1 MNNLEKYLDQVIE
14 QKPIVYEPPAEVQE
28 TPPTSNLMES
38 MRRRWPIVLAVALL
52 IIAAGLPAVWFLV
65 EPIYIVQGLVQ
76 VKPVVTGVL
85 GEVVPDEMANYGQF
99 VNTQAML
106 LMNDEKRLQKVVDDL
121 ARRNLAFFSGKPTS
135 RIEKLLARIM
145 PKDANEPPDQVLRKA
160 IADEKITAGYL
171 GNSELMF
178 VTMKS
183 QNLDEARTIVNSFLR
198 NYVGQYGIDATTNE
212 SQNITILEGQRN
224 EYQKRILATRE
235 SIRSLASQYGAT
247 VLNPLQE
254 VELQSQAALQ
264 SQLTQLEAD
273 RIRMEAD
280 IGVYEKTEKLELSP
294 EQVVTARTEHINS
307 DPMVDELSTNIV
319 QMERELLAAKQT
331 HLPANPLYAQKEA
344 VLKAFQQRL
353 EERRKTLADEFD
365 TSLEKKLK
373 EAAQQRVIQAKA
385 QQTQIEARI
394 EKIRGVLS
402 EQETRT
408 VTLGNTNLDI
418 QDLQRKLAMDE
429 DVLSLVNRRLQ
440 SFEMERDR
448 RPRVQIA
455 SLAEMKEKDDKRVK
469 YAAMVVFAALGC
481 GMGLAFLR
489 DKVDKTLQTPADVTR
504 QIDLPILGTT
514 TSSRTIK
521 PALFAE
527 QIAGDYQT
535 IRTNLGLL
543 YNGGMPKRLVVS
555 SPGMREGKTTFAVNL
570 ATSLAKSGKKV
581 LLIDGDLRKPD
592 IGHMLN
598 VLNNTSGL
606 QNVLLGEDPSG
617 VVCVLPSSGLHVL
630 AANPRHKGDA
640 YELLTSSTA
649 AEQMERLAREYDHL
663 IVDSPPT
670 LSFPDALVWAKLTDA
685 VILVSFAGQTTA
697 PDLKEAKERFAR
709 IRARILGAVLSNVPV
724 EQGLYRQAYTY
735 RSRSASTGRKSSKPK
750 KLLLTSAG
758 QTGPGGADRPAEK
771 N

>member
-28 TPPTSNLMES
+28 VPPTSNLMES
-38 MRRRWPIVLAVALL
+38 VRRRWPIVLAVALL
-52 IIAAGLPAVWFLV
+52 VSALGLPAVWFLV
-65 EPIYIVQGLVQ
+65 EPDYIVQGMVR
-76 VKPVVTGVL
+76 VVPVVRAMLTGQP
-85 GEVVPDEMANYGQF
+85 EVDEAANYGQY
-99 VNTQAML
+99 VNTQALL
-106 LMNDEKRLQKVVDDL
+106 LMNDEKRLQKIVDDL
-121 ARRNLAFFSGKPTS
+121 AGRNLAFFSGKPS
-135 RIEKLLARIM
+135 NQIERLLAKIM
-145 PKDANEPPDQVLRKA
+145 PKDVNELPDEVLRKA
-160 IADEKITAGYL
+160 IADSKITAGYL
-171 GNSELMF
+171 QNSELMA

-183 QNLDEARTIVNSFLR
+183 QNLEEARIIVNSFLR
-198 NYVGQYGIDATTNE
+198 NYVGQYGVDATTSE
-212 SQNITILEGQRN
+212 SQNITILEGQRD
-224 EYQKRILATRE
+224 EYQKRILESRE
-235 SIRSLASQYGAT
+235 KIRSLASEYGAT

-264 SQLTQLEAD
+264 AQLTQLESE
-273 RIRMEAD
+273 RIRVEAD
-280 IGVYEKTEKLELSP
+280 ISVYEKTEKLDLAP
-294 EQVVTARTEHINS
+294 EQVVAARTEHINS
-307 DPMVDELSTNIV
+307 DPMVDELSKNIV
-319 QMERELLAAKQT
+319 QMERELIVAQQT
-331 HLPANPLYAQKEA
+331 HLPANPVYAQRDA
-344 VLKAFQQRL
+344 VLKAFKQKL
-353 EERRKTLADEFD
+353 DERRKTLAEEFD
-365 TSLEKKLK
+365 SGLENKLK

-385 QQTQIEARI
+385 EQTQIEARI
-394 EKIRGVLS
+394 EKIRLILIA
-402 EQETRT
+402 QEDRT
-408 VTLGNTNLDI
+408 KKVGGTNLDI

-440 SFEMERDR
+440 SYEMEQNR
-448 RPRVQIA
+448 RARVQIA
-455 SLAEMKEKDDKRVK
+455 SLAEMKGMDDKRAK
-469 YAAMVVFAALGC
+469 YAAVVVFAALGC
-481 GMGLAFLR
+481 GLGLAFLR
-489 DKVDKTLQTPADVTR
+489 DKMDKTLQTPADVTR

-514 TSSRTIK
+514 TSSRTVK
-521 PALFAE
+521 PALFAD

-543 YNGGMPKRLVVS
+543 YNGGMPKRLVIS

-570 ATSLAKSGKKV
+570 ATSLAKAGKKV

-670 LSFPDALVWAKLTDA
+670 LAFPDALVWAKLTDA

-697 PDLKEAKERFAR
+697 PDLKEAKERFTR
-709 IRARILGAVLSNVPV
+709 IRARILGAVLSNVPAD
-724 EQGLYRQAYTY
+724 QGLYRQAYTY
-735 RSRSASTGRKSSKPK
+735 RSRSTTAGRKNNKPK
-750 KLLLTSAG
+750 KLLLTSPG
-758 QTGPGGADRPAEK
+758 QGSGDRPAEK
-771 N
+771 S